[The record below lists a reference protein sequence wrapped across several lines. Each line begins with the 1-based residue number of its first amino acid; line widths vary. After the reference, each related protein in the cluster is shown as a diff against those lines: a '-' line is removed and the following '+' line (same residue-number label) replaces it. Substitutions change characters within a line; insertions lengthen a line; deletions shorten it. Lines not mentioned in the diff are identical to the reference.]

1 MIDNRLLHFVNPF
14 PCVSKVH
21 NLHIKLR
28 IQKNILRFNITVR
41 DLPGMGMFQGRNQ
54 LLEYVP
60 GGLLWELLG
69 LGDKSVK
76 LPVLLDFH
84 DIIQNSLHLAIRGT
98 IDASHIKVDN
108 LNYVSMF
115 SLVRHLHLVQKL
127 LKGLLL
133 VATFGIA
140 LFYVLV
146 HDLDGDSLVS
156 N

>member
-1 MIDNRLLHFVNPF
+1 M
-14 PCVSKVH
+14 
-21 NLHIKLR
+21 
-28 IQKNILRFNITVR
+28 
-41 DLPGMGMFQGRNQ
+41 
-54 LLEYVP
+54 
-60 GGLLWELLG
+60 LG

-76 LPVLLDFH
+76 LSVLLDFH